1 MAKTD
6 IKSELRAFLNE
17 QFIIQLIF
25 GLAMLVFPLIMMII
39 YGFNVSLI
47 TTAISGG
54 LLIVYTFRYLRFRT
68 ALIKGLE
75 QSDKDISSKLATRL
89 NETFI
94 IQLVFGVLMLLVPV
108 ITMVLYGF
116 NLNLLMTAISG
127 GLLIFYS
134 LRTLRMKGTLTNR
147 LQK

>member
-6 IKSELRAFLNE
+6 IKSELCAFLNE

>member
-25 GLAMLVFPLIMMII
+25 GLAMLVFPVIMMII